1 METSRDDFVIALRSA
16 FLKKGTQQ
24 RFSLLSLIFFSIIIL
39 ILGSF
44 NFKAIDYV
52 KITIKEIVYRSSFIV
67 SGPENFLKNNYV
79 IINSH
84 LKLYEE
90 NKKNVAELNS
100 LRGQD
105 LSQKITILENIKYKK
120 LIDDY
125 FIADNEVV
133 AKVLIDKQSPFLR
146 SIIINK
152 GSKNNIKLGM
162 VVLDEGYLV
171 GKVVEVNFFTSR
183 VLLISDINSKIPVS
197 LQPGGIQA
205 IMSGKDK
212 QEGVL
217 QYVRDKNLPEIN
229 EEIQV
234 LTSGAGG
241 LFKSDIP
248 IGTIAIDDEISANN
262 KRDKIVDFHRD
273 FSQLKYVKVISFSKE
288 KNTLDLSSKNDSE
301 ALNEEIKET
310 NQRQETLR
318 ILIEQKKIADEI
330 RVKIQ
335 KENNFLRNE
344 SIRLKKE
351 SDILRNESIGLKNE
365 ILITKKNNQKNKIQD
380 DEIEFLKMNLFYG
393 HRCKKNIINN
403 LYKVGTPE
411 YRRCVLKKGLKK

>member
-1 METSRDDFVIALRSA
+1 MEPSRDDFVIALRSA
-16 FLKKGTQQ
+16 FLRKGTQQ

-67 SGPENFLKNNYV
+67 SGPENFLKNNYD

-90 NKKNVAELNS
+90 NKKNIAELNY
-100 LRGQD
+100 LRGKD
-105 LSQKITILENIKYKK
+105 LSQKINILENIKYKK

-125 FIADNEVV
+125 FIGENETV

-162 VVLDEGYLV
+162 VDLDEGYLV

-212 QEGVL
+212 QKGVL
-217 QYVRDKNLPEIN
+217 QYVRNKNLLEID

-234 LTSGAGG
+234 LTSGAGR
-241 LFKSDIP
+241 LFKSGIP
-248 IGTIAIDDEISANN
+248 IGEIDVDEGLEIDE
-262 KRDKIVDFHRD
+262 DKVVNFHRD
-273 FSQLKYVKVISFSKE
+273 FSQLKYVKVVSFSKE
-288 KNTLDLSSKNDSE
+288 KNILDLSFKNDSE
-301 ALNEEIKET
+301 TLNEKIKET
-310 NQRQETLR
+310 NQQQETLR

-344 SIRLKKE
+344 RIGLKKE
-351 SDILRNESIGLKNE
+351 SDFLRNESDRLKNE

-380 DEIEFLKMNLFYG
+380 EEIEFLKKNLLYG
-393 HRCKKNIINN
+393 HKCRKNLTNN
-403 LYKVGTPE
+403 RYKVGTLE
-411 YRRCVLKKGLKK
+411 YRKCVLKKGLKK